1 MSWLLHDEVD
11 GDETWQLLFGLG
23 DSDTDDDDDGNSPIC
38 VASPIPQVNLL
49 TSHDYLDEVVQL
61 NAFDRQEH
69 LITAHQPSIYMSG
82 CGASVEL
89 MQPNHTSNIT
99 GTGGVVWGC
108 APALCTVLAGRAS
121 SDNRSDN
128 YLDAVDFSDKVV
140 LELGAGTGALGL
152 WIATKWPT
160 ATVLL
165 TDLPETMH
173 LLRTNIK
180 VNHLE
185 GRCVA
190 AELTFGDTIP
200 SFLATLQQEGVLGLE
215 GGIHAIV
222 ASDCQ
227 FSFCAEFLWQPFT
240 TTLASAEPLTQIWIS
255 LQERYGTRGERL
267 APFLNA
273 LGDLAQRKVVSS
285 ESLVQ
290 SNGEFN
296 DFVELFHPVLAKGS
310 RYYNAEHP
318 NRCLYLSL

>member
-1 MSWLLHDEVD
+1 MSCLLFDDDVD
-11 GDETWQLLFGLG
+11 GGETWLSLFGSG
-23 DSDTDDDDDGNSPIC
+23 DSDKDEDENSPVC
-38 VASPIPQVNLL
+38 VATPIPQVYLV
-49 TSHDYLDEVVQL
+49 TSHDYLDEVVEL
-61 NAFDRQEH
+61 NAAGQHEH
-69 LITAHQPSIYMSG
+69 FITSHAPSIHMSG
-82 CGASVEL
+82 CGASVEM

-108 APALCTVLAGRAS
+108 APALCTVLAGRS
-121 SDNRSDN
+121 SAAN
-128 YLDAVDFSDKVV
+128 YLDAVDFSHKVV

-173 LLRTNIK
+173 LLQNNIK

-185 GRCVA
+185 GRCIA
-190 AELTFGDTIP
+190 AELTFGDNIP
-200 SFLATLQQEGVLGLE
+200 SFLATLQQEGVPGLE

-240 TTLASAEPLTQIWIS
+240 ATLASANPLTQIWIS
-255 LQERYGTRGERL
+255 LQERYGTQGERL

-273 LGDLAQRKVVSS
+273 LGDLAERKVGPQPPGSRPRPNT
-285 ESLVQ
+285 EC
-290 SNGEFN
+290 N

>member
-1 MSWLLHDEVD
+1 MSCLSFDD
-11 GDETWQLLFGLG
+11 ANGGETCQLQLLFGP
-23 DSDTDDDDDGNSPIC
+23 DESDADDDDANSPIC
-38 VASPIPQVNLL
+38 VATPIPQVHLVE
-49 TSHDYLDEVVQL
+49 SHGYHDEVVRLTASNQ
-61 NAFDRQEH
+61 QEH
-69 LITAHQPSIYMSG
+69 LITAHLPSIHMSG

-89 MQPNHTSNIT
+89 MQPNHTTNIT

-108 APALCTVLAGRAS
+108 APALCTVLSGRAS
-121 SDNRSDN
+121 SAH
-128 YLDAVDFSDKVV
+128 YLGAFDFSHQVV

-160 ATVLL
+160 ATVIL

-173 LLRTNIK
+173 LLRSNIQ
-180 VNHLE
+180 VNQLE
-185 GRCVA
+185 SRCIA

-200 SFLATLQQEGVLGLE
+200 SFLATLQQKGVLGLE

-227 FSFCAEFLWQPFT
+227 FSLCAEFLWQPFAA
-240 TTLASAEPLTQIWIS
+240 TLASAKPLTQIWIS
-255 LQERYGTRGERL
+255 LQERYGTQGERL

-273 LGDLAQRKVVSS
+273 LGDLAQRKVV
-285 ESLVQ
+285 Q
-290 SNGEFN
+290 PGAGARSNGEYN

-310 RYYNAEHP
+310 RYYNATHP